1 MNVDGFRT
9 VTVIEDD
16 LFVTITGTGVDKLTG
31 KTELVMEANVK
42 VDGLVT
48 ATAIGVDGLTKITGT
63 VEPTM

>member
-42 VDGLVT
+42 VDGLTTVT
-48 ATAIGVDGLTKITGT
+48 DIDET
-63 VEPTM
+63 